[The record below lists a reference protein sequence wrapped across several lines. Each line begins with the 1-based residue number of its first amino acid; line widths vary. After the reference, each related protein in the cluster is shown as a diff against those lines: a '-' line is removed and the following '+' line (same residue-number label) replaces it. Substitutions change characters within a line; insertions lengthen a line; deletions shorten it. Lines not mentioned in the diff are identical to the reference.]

1 MKELQIKDITEVSA
15 GAGPLL
21 LVGYFLGGVATGG
34 AAAAGAAAAGAIW
47 VAKQLKAL

>member
-34 AAAAGAAAAGAIW
+34 AAAAGAIW